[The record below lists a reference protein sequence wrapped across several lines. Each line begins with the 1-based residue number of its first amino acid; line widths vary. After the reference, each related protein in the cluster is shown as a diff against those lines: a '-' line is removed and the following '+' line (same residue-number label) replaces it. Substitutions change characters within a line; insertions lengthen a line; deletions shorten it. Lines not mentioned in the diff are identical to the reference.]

1 MVYKF
6 TAYGHPNISATHKTT
21 LEFTKDEHVSLNGS
35 CIVGIKSDFDLKELK
50 DFIKKSK
57 NEEIEIIIGIKIKKI
72 QEKITAKLNPEFN
85 SDKELIVRKSDFTS
99 ERTFG
104 IKSDKAAFDLNRGIV
119 PYLKEKNNKLIISIN
134 FLVII

>member
-85 SDKELIVRKSDFTS
+85 SDEELIVRKSDFTS